1 MSVRVTEL
9 RVHGVS
15 GDDAD
20 AMLDRPLV
28 FRVAGDANAGFYRP
42 RPEYGATTGP
52 GGVTLEAYHWSNLT
66 AGTAVRTLSLVL
78 LLPFMLSNLAIWM
91 LPNAPPSRSGVA
103 AKALCRLLAATI
115 TAMVALA
122 FVGVSLDLVAWQCAS
137 YPRCLEGRPYLS
149 WLGGVPPG
157 QRLALLALAPI
168 AVIGLAWWLSSR
180 SWQASGPFT
189 PAAVRPEGNQLDA
202 PGYWAGKPLLVRL
215 RSIHIA
221 VALATVDASLLT
233 ALAPLDVAVTGHA
246 LLAAALTLLVACIVL
261 LCLPETTDRGSQGAR
276 METTARAVRAVA
288 GGLTALCLGYAATR
302 PAELPVTGPLPGYE
316 SVVAWIFLGQ
326 AALLIALGAV
336 VLWQRQ
342 GRPDAR
348 SLLGDLD
355 APAVIAVAIGL
366 ALAFTA
372 GLVYRVADF
381 LDRGSLP
388 SPVRPLP
395 AYAPQLQPP
404 VSYRWLVLGF
414 GAAVLLAILAELCWS
429 RRTLPRRRRAAA
441 EVVARD
447 FPDAPAQA
455 KPRLR
460 DVRDAVA
467 KGRVTEGLRPMRA
480 AYPLVAVLSLGSAGF
495 ALAGI
500 APGQLAARLAGER
513 ARAVVDFATDLGAYL
528 VGLFV
533 VGLAVAGLLAYRS
546 PAMRLVGVLW
556 DLATFWPRAAHP
568 FAPPSYAER
577 VVPDLVRRTRYL
589 AEQGTV
595 LLSGHSHGSA
605 LLAATILQLPPET
618 LRRVA
623 LLTYGSPLHPI
634 YARLFPAY
642 VSDDTLREVG
652 DRVGW
657 RWLNLW
663 RDTDPIGGWI
673 FSPHRLGEQ
682 PAVNG
687 PPGGVDRRL
696 RDPRDV
702 TLEPSD
708 TVPPPIEGHSRYQAD
723 DRFDAA
729 VREQVARLDAVD
741 P

>member
-28 FRVAGDANAGFYRP
+28 FRVAGDRNAGFYRP
-42 RPEYGATTGP
+42 RPGYGATTGP

-66 AGTAVRTLSLVL
+66 AGTAVRTLSLLL

-91 LPNAPPSRSGVA
+91 LPNAPQSRTDVT

-115 TAMVALA
+115 TAMYVLS
-122 FVGVSLDLVAWQCAS
+122 FVGVSLDLVAWECAS
-137 YPRCLEGRPYLS
+137 YPRCLEGRRYLS
-149 WLGGVPPG
+149 WLGGIPPG

-168 AVIGLAWWLSSR
+168 AVVGLAAKLGSR
-180 SWQASGPFT
+180 SWRSSEPFT
-189 PAAVRPEGNQLDA
+189 QATVRAEGNRLDA
-202 PGYWAGKPLLVRL
+202 PGYWAGMPLLRRL

-221 VALATVDASLLT
+221 VALATVDTSLLA
-233 ALAPLDVAVTGHA
+233 ALAPIDGAVTGHA
-246 LLAAALTLLVACIVL
+246 LVAAAVMLLVACLVL
-261 LCLPETTDRGSQGAR
+261 LCVPVTTNQGSRGAR
-276 METTARAVRAVA
+276 VETTARAIHAAA
-288 GGLTALCLGYAATR
+288 GVLTALCLVYAATR
-302 PAELPVTGPLPGYE
+302 PAERPVTGSLPGYD
-316 SVVAWIFLGQ
+316 SMVAWIFLGQ

-336 VLWQRQ
+336 VLWQRR
-342 GRPDAR
+342 GRPTAPT
-348 SLLGDLD
+348 LLGDLG

-366 ALAFTA
+366 ALEFTA

-388 SPVRPLP
+388 SPLRPLP

-414 GAAVLLAILAELCWS
+414 GAAVLLAILVELCWS
-429 RRTLPRRRRAAA
+429 RLTLSRRRRAAA

-447 FPDAPAQA
+447 FPDPPAQA
-455 KPRLR
+455 TPRLR

-467 KGRVTEGLRPMRA
+467 KARVTERLRPMRA
-480 AYPLVAVLSLGSAGF
+480 AYPLVAVFSLGSAGF

-500 APGQLAARLAGER
+500 APGELAARLGGER

-568 FAPPSYAER
+568 FAPPCYAER

-589 AEQGTV
+589 AEQGGV

-623 LLTYGSPLHPI
+623 LLTYGSPLHPV

-673 FSPHRLGEQ
+673 FSPHRLGER

-708 TVPPPIEGHSRYQAD
+708 TVPPPIEGHSQYHAD
-723 DRFDAA
+723 EQFDAA
-729 VREQVARLDAVD
+729 VREQVAQLVL
-741 P
+741 